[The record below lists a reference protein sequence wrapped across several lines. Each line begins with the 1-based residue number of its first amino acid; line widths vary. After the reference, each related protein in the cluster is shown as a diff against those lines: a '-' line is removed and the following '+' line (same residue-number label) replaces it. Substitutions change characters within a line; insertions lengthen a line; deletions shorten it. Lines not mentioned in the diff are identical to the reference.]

1 MRPCWVNGTFT
12 MVHLPDEMRYSVS
25 REVMTLLT
33 AGMGQYIREI
43 RLEPDPGTDPSKYPF
58 CLEAMRTLSNLP
70 LHPNVTFLVG
80 ENGSGKSTLIEAI
93 AVACGFN
100 PEGGTR
106 NFQFTTEATHSALH
120 RALRVVRGVRQPRD
134 GFFLRAESFYNAA
147 SYIDALDREPS
158 RLPPLIGAY
167 GGVSLHRQS
176 HGEAFLA
183 LLTHR
188 LGGNGLYLFDEP
200 EAALSPM
207 RQMTMLARIHELV
220 TADSQFVIATPSPIL
235 MAYPHAR
242 ILCVDRGYAPVTWR
256 DVEHVQVTR
265 AFLGDTERM
274 LGILLG
280 ERDD

>member
-1 MRPCWVNGTFT
+1 M
-12 MVHLPDEMRYSVS
+12 
-25 REVMTLLT
+25 LT

-43 RLEPDPGTDPSKYPF
+43 RLAREAGTDPDAYPY
-58 CLEAMRTLSNLP
+58 CLEAVRGLASLP
-70 LHPNVTFLVG
+70 LHPHVTFLVG

-93 AVACGFN
+93 AVASGFN
-100 PEGGTR
+100 AEGGTR
-106 NFQFTTEATHSALH
+106 NFQFATENTHSPLH
-120 RALRVVRGVRQPRD
+120 RSLRLVRGVRQPRD

-147 SYIDALDREPS
+147 SYIDELDREPS
-158 RLPPLIGAY
+158 MLPSLIGSY

-176 HGEAFLA
+176 HGEAFLS

-220 TADSQFVIATPSPIL
+220 EADSQFVIATHSPIL

-242 ILCVDRGYAPVTWR
+242 IVCVDRGYETVAWR
-256 DVEHVQVTR
+256 DVEHVRVTK

-280 ERDD
+280 ERDA